1 MPGSAYHE
9 QGGVDAFPWQGR
21 AQQGVSPPSGGPV
34 RLKKRGHS
42 LEQGGCDSIGSIALV
57 HIVLYHQAAVKLGL
71 VLRVMLVSIIGVHC
85 MAHVS

>member
-1 MPGSAYHE
+1 MLSH
-9 QGGVDAFPWQGR
+9 GR
-21 AQQGVSPPSGGPV
+21 AGHSKVYHPHQEGQSDW
-34 RLKKRGHS
+34 KKRGHS
-42 LEQGGCDSIGSIALV
+42 LEQGGCNSIGSIALV